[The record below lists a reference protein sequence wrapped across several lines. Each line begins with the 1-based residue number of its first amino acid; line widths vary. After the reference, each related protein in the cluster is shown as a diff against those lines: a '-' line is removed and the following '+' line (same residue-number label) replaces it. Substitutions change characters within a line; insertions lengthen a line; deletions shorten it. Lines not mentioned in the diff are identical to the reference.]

1 MTRRR
6 GESVRDEEK
15 EGIVLEYDDRDDDD
29 DDDDDANG
37 DERND
42 GAHHHISWTIAH
54 DAWEKDDRRLVVER
68 GGKPVRDGSRA
79 GE

>member
-1 MTRRR
+1 M
-6 GESVRDEEK
+6 RDEHSVDRSK
-15 EGIVLEYDDRDDDD
+15 RDYRDDDD
-29 DDDDDANG
+29 DAYDDYDARVV

-42 GAHHHISWTIAH
+42 GAHHVSWTIAH
-54 DAWEKDDRRLVVER
+54 DAWEKDDDRRLVVER